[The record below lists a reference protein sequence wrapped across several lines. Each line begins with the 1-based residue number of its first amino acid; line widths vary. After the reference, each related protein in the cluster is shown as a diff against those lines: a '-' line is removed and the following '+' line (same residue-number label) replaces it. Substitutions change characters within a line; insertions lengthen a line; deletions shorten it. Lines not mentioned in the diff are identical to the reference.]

1 MLLNETVNYVFNSN
15 ALHTEY
21 TSMLSFH
28 QCSGQE
34 KISRKTFTRFVPIK
48 NTLFNVHIVE
58 YFKGVECF
66 CKIVNINKSKLCTNA
81 FYYSVILVKRSTLE
95 Y

>member
-34 KISRKTFTRFVPIK
+34 KNFKEKIR
-48 NTLFNVHIVE
+48 TLRANQ
-58 YFKGVECF
+58 K
-66 CKIVNINKSKLCTNA
+66 
-81 FYYSVILVKRSTLE
+81 
-95 Y
+95 